1 MISRSRYI
9 LIFALCSLFLTPIK
23 AQNNPYVDD
32 KLLHFGFS
40 LGLNFMSFGVTETEE
55 PVYNPL
61 YDETDIYYARVSGL
75 MPGFSVGFIGDLR
88 MSRHLNLRFCPG
100 LSFSQRT
107 LTYKSASGKPVQ
119 CQSGKYKD
127 KIDILS
133 IPIAIPLYIKWS
145 AEREKNFR
153 PYLIGGGGVE
163 FNVYR
168 DTDRP
173 VLLKSFDYFVEAGV
187 GVDLYFEW
195 FKFCPQIT
203 YRIGFA
209 NILTPWDENTYLM
222 PDENFYSA
230 ALRKLTSRMLCI
242 TFNFE

>member
-1 MISRSRYI
+1 M
-9 LIFALCSLFLTPIK
+9 FCVPVK

-55 PVYNPL
+55 PI
-61 YDETDIYYARVSGL
+61 DGEIYYARVSSL
-75 MPGFSVGFIGDLR
+75 MPGFSVGFVSDLR
-88 MSRHLNLRFCPG
+88 MTRHLNLRFCPG

-107 LTYKSASGKPVQ
+107 LTYKTESGNPVHT
-119 CQSGKYKD
+119 QSGKYKD
-127 KIDILS
+127 KIDVLS
-133 IPIAIPLYIKWS
+133 IPITIPLYVKWS

-168 DTDRP
+168 DTERP

-209 NILTPWDENTYLM
+209 NIFSSMGSMTSKSLM
-222 PDENFYSA
+222 SFPNS
-230 ALRKLTSRMLCI
+230 SI
-242 TFNFE
+242 